1 MDAEGM
7 RQRVEQLKRQHKA
20 VAKRVSELVLQKHP
34 DYAQELQR
42 VMQLQRS
49 LLEAFKISKAARM
62 SLRTA
67 AHTNLHS
74 SIKVLLC
81 RRRQHRLQSLEATLG
96 QTRALCNADK
106 RLKDLLEE
114 ENFAAA
120 IQLCQDGCS
129 AHVRGLACVKEL
141 AAKLQDTVVMT
152 EESLDQA
159 MCRMAASGFNYTL
172 YDRIQKAYSL
182 LGKSQ
187 SAFDQLHMH
196 FTSTLHNAAF
206 QIVLG
211 YTQLGSSTTAEN
223 FQRQQ
228 YQHLCSQL
236 PPELYLPCLSDLCKS
251 VWEILKNFYQVLQ
264 YHHASNASSASTDQ
278 QQQQLSSSAA
288 AYLTQKLAQAPGK
301 LWQDV
306 QSKIRIYL
314 QSAGGASLH
323 RELRF
328 EHAIRMLHLVNRL
341 VSESIRKQ
349 ILAFFRAYHS
359 GRMETLRMF
368 LENEAW
374 QPVPVKSSFS
384 LADLHEFAPFRS
396 RLLQAARLRQLNSTS
411 ASGEISD
418 TASGSSSTTF
428 FDRLDEN
435 PFEFT
440 TEENCV
446 EDFFATPDAAI
457 SNNGDGSNQQ
467 AKRRSSADSEEAE
480 DEDNDQLLRAHH
492 IDEDTGRPVIVTSA
506 SSAAAAPPSNSS
518 SRLNSPSVS
527 AAVANGGRASA
538 GIESVTSQLHRQ
550 PRPAS
555 AGPLITNTLLEVLR
569 LLGRYTQMI
578 HLLKPIAFD
587 VALRMTQLAEYY
599 IYTVYWFYARDNIEL
614 AQSCLT
620 SKLSNCLLR
629 IGDQLIQHARLE
641 EDGHTASA
649 SASPSTVVSAAVQ
662 S

>member
-120 IQLCQDGCS
+120 IQLCQECQK
-129 AHVRGLACVKEL
+129 AAALPMYRGLACVKEL

-159 MCRMAASGFNYTL
+159 
-172 YDRIQKAYSL
+172 IL

-228 YQHLCSQL
+228 YQQLCSQL

-264 YHHASNASSASTDQ
+264 YHHANNASSASTGPDQQ

-314 QSAGGASLH
+314 QSA
-323 RELRF
+323 
-328 EHAIRMLHLVNRL
+328 
-341 VSESIRKQ
+341 
-349 ILAFFRAYHS
+349 
-359 GRMETLRMF
+359 
-368 LENEAW
+368 
-374 QPVPVKSSFS
+374 
-384 LADLHEFAPFRS
+384 
-396 RLLQAARLRQLNSTS
+396 
-411 ASGEISD
+411 
-418 TASGSSSTTF
+418 
-428 FDRLDEN
+428 
-435 PFEFT
+435 
-440 TEENCV
+440 
-446 EDFFATPDAAI
+446 
-457 SNNGDGSNQQ
+457 
-467 AKRRSSADSEEAE
+467 
-480 DEDNDQLLRAHH
+480 
-492 IDEDTGRPVIVTSA
+492 
-506 SSAAAAPPSNSS
+506 AAPACTESS
-518 SRLNSPSVS
+518 
-527 AAVANGGRASA
+527 
-538 GIESVTSQLHRQ
+538 
-550 PRPAS
+550 
-555 AGPLITNTLLEVLR
+555 
-569 LLGRYTQMI
+569 
-578 HLLKPIAFD
+578 
-587 VALRMTQLAEYY
+587 
-599 IYTVYWFYARDNIEL
+599 
-614 AQSCLT
+614 
-620 SKLSNCLLR
+620 
-629 IGDQLIQHARLE
+629 
-641 EDGHTASA
+641 
-649 SASPSTVVSAAVQ
+649 
-662 S
+662 